1 MLRRIRTIHFRIP
14 DRNDVLNR
22 AHNGIHT
29 SYFALVFI
37 EGHGL
42 YAVTGGLLCAL
53 SIANFFLHFTGE

>member
-1 MLRRIRTIHFRIP
+1 MFKRIRTIHFRIP
-14 DRNDVLNR
+14 DRNDLLHR

-29 SYFALVFI
+29 SYFALVFV

-42 YAVTGGLLCAL
+42 YAMAGGALCLL

>member
-1 MLRRIRTIHFRIP
+1 MLARIRRIRFRIP
-14 DRNDVLNR
+14 ERNDVLHR

-29 SYFALVFI
+29 GYFALVFI

-42 YAVTGGLLCAL
+42 YAVAGGALCAL

>member
-1 MLRRIRTIHFRIP
+1 MLRRIRLIRFRIP
-14 DRNDVLNR
+14 HRNDLLHR

-42 YAVTGGLLCAL
+42 YAVTGGMLCLL
-53 SIANFFLHFTGE
+53 SIANFFLHFSGE

>member
-1 MLRRIRTIHFRIP
+1 MLNRITRVRFRIP
-14 DRNDVLNR
+14 DRNDLLHR

-42 YAVTGGLLCAL
+42 YAVTGGMLCAL
-53 SIANFFLHFTGE
+53 SIANFFLHFSGE

>member
-1 MLRRIRTIHFRIP
+1 MFRRIRTIHFRIP
-14 DRNDVLNR
+14 DRNDVLHR